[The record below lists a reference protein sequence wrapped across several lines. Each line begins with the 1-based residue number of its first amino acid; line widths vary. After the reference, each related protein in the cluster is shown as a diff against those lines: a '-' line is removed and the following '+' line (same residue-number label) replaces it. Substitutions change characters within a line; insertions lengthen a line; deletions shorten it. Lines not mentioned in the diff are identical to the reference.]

1 MPLRALIVDGDAGY
15 AAWLQHHLDASWP
28 AARVRIADMCEF
40 EHMRLSI
47 TRRDF
52 DLLLLG
58 AAFGEDP
65 ASPDSEGL
73 EMLRKLRD
81 QPGLPPIVALAED
94 GNELIAVRALK
105 LGAADYVPK
114 RLLTAARL
122 VATVRIAL
130 HTGKRRRPGTAS
142 RAATLAAAAPTLQ
155 PAAPAPAPPVI
166 PRYAILKTLG
176 ESDKAT
182 VYLAHSEELERD
194 VALKVGRRSE
204 DAGARQLFAREYA
217 AIAAL
222 NHPSVVDIYDYGMHG
237 GHEYLA
243 MEYFPCGDLKARL
256 QQPIAPAESLVL
268 VRRIAAALA
277 VVHGAGLVHRD
288 LKPANVMLRESGEI
302 VLIDFGL
309 ARGLDQ
315 TDGST
320 RVGTLRGSPYYMSPE
335 QAEGRMLDSRT
346 DLYSLGVMLYEMLT
360 GKKPYVGTTA
370 LEVLQQHV
378 QSPVPHLPGPL
389 AGYQA
394 LLDRL
399 MAKDRTQRIGSAEEL
414 IGELDAGDPGER
426 LSAASAASVSEE
438 AHSREAIDGAPALAA
453 AG

>member
-1 MPLRALIVDGDAGY
+1 MALRALVVDRDAGY
-15 AAWLQHHLDASWP
+15 AAWLRHHLDASWP
-28 AARVRIADMCEF
+28 GAQVRIADLGEF

-47 TRRDF
+47 TRREF

-65 ASPDSEGL
+65 ASQDSEGL
-73 EMLRKLRD
+73 EALRKLRD

-122 VATVRIAL
+122 AATVRIAL
-130 HTGKRRRPGTAS
+130 HAGKRRRPG

-155 PAAPAPAPPVI
+155 AATLSSFAGTPPVI
-166 PRYAILKTLG
+166 PRYTILRTLG

-182 VYLAHSEELERD
+182 VYLAHSEELDRE
-194 VALKVGRRSE
+194 VALKVGRRAGE
-204 DAGARQLFAREYA
+204 DPGAPQLFAREYA

-222 NHPSVVDIYDYGMHG
+222 NHPSIVDIYDYGMHG
-237 GHEYLA
+237 GHEFLA
-243 MEYFPCGDLKARL
+243 MEYFPRGDLKARL
-256 QQPIAPAESLVL
+256 QQPISPAESLVL

-277 VVHGAGLVHRD
+277 VVHAAGLVHRD
-288 LKPANVMLRESGEI
+288 LKPANVMLRDSGDI

-335 QAEGRMLDSRT
+335 QAEGRVLDSRT
-346 DLYSLGVMLYEMLT
+346 DLYSLGVMLYEMLA
-360 GKKPYVGTTA
+360 GKKPYTGVTA

-378 QSPVPHLPGPL
+378 QAPVPHLPGLL
-389 AGYQA
+389 AEHQA

-414 IGELDAGDPGER
+414 LNELEGAGAGEPI
-426 LSAASAASVSEE
+426 AAQAPVA
-438 AHSREAIDGAPALAA
+438 APALAV

>member
-28 AARVRIADMCEF
+28 GARVRVADPGEF

-65 ASPDSEGL
+65 ASQDSEGL
-73 EMLRKLRD
+73 ETLRKLRD

-130 HTGKRRRPGTAS
+130 HAGKRRRPGTSS

-155 PAAPAPAPPVI
+155 PAAPAPSAAPPVI
-166 PRYAILKTLG
+166 PRYAILKMLG

-182 VYLAHSEELERD
+182 VYLAHSEELERE

-222 NHPSVVDIYDYGMHG
+222 NHPSIVDIYDYGMHG

-256 QQPIAPAESLVL
+256 QQPITPAESLVL
-268 VRRIAAALA
+268 VRRIAAALT

-360 GKKPYVGTTA
+360 GKKPYTGATA

-378 QSPVPHLPGPL
+378 QAPVPHLPGPL

-414 IGELDAGDPGER
+414 IGELDAGGSGER
-426 LSAASAASVSEE
+426 LSAAAVPSE
-438 AHSREAIDGAPALAA
+438 AHAHEAIDGVPALAV